1 MIRVYWRHR
10 KLTAAAVA
18 VLAGIGL
25 AAATTIVYAQRPFEF
40 FLFAVDKQGVPVVD
54 LKETDLSMKEDAG
67 QGTVTSVRRFGWT
80 LKVTVLLDN
89 GPKAS
94 GTETGNMLQHARNG
108 LKKFVEGVP
117 RAVPISLLTTAPT
130 PRFLARDETD
140 PAKLEKAIGL
150 IVQEPADGSYGRFS
164 DSLVEYAFRLE
175 DDFRKYGEGLPPYL
189 PVLVVISTTTQ
200 DGSLVRKEDN
210 IRMITT
216 LRKYRVWTN
225 LIMVTPSKPA
235 QVDDLASIPTVE
247 VDEVQIGEIATV
259 LKDNTDGRYFP
270 VSGSGTTSLN
280 TKLLPDLA
288 RDISARYIKQMFQH
302 KVVVERAAGA
312 TGPIK
317 NLAVGVNREGVQYVL
332 SLDPNQP

>member
-25 AAATTIVYAQRPFEF
+25 AAATTIVYAQKPFEF
-40 FLFAVDKQGVPVVD
+40 YLFAIDKQGVPVVD

-67 QGTVTSVRRFGWT
+67 QGTVTSVKRFGWP
-80 LKVTVLLDN
+80 LRVTILVDN

-94 GTETGNMLQHARNG
+94 GIETGNMLQHTRNG
-108 LKKFVEGVP
+108 LKKFFENIPRDVP
-117 RAVPISLLTTAPT
+117 VSLLTTAPT
-130 PRFLARDETD
+130 PRFLARDEKD

-150 IVQEPADGSYGRFS
+150 VVQEPADGAYGRFS

-175 DDFRKYGEGLPPYL
+175 DEFGKYEGLPPYL
-189 PVLVVISTTTQ
+189 PVLIVISTTTQ

-225 LIMVTPSKPA
+225 LIMVTPNKPA
-235 QVDDLASIPTVE
+235 QVDDLQSIPTVE
-247 VDEVQIGEIATV
+247 IDELQVGEIANV

-270 VSGSGTTSLN
+270 VTGSGTTSLN

-312 TGPIK
+312 TGPIR

-332 SLDPNQP
+332 ALDPNQP